1 MEGRAMSATSHRV
14 ERRDQVVIRFAGDSG
29 DGMQMTGDRFAVQ
42 TATLGNN
49 LSTQP
54 DYPAEIRAPAGTVAG
69 VSSYQVKFADH
80 EVLTAG
86 DPADVLIAMNPAALR
101 ATLAEPGLLRANAA
115 VIVDVDEFTKRG
127 LAKAGYTTDPLTD
140 GTLSAFDVHA
150 VPITT
155 LTRGGLDGLEV
166 TRKQVERARNMF
178 ALGLVSWMFSR
189 DVDAALDVLA
199 HRFAE
204 TPVLAEV
211 NAAAF
216 TVGFNYG
223 ETAEAFA
230 VTYDVAPAHLPAGRY
245 RSITGNIAMAYGLL
259 AGARRAALPL
269 YIGSYPIT
277 PATEILIELVHHGR
291 FGVRALQA
299 EDEIAGICSAIGAS
313 FGGALGVTTTSGPG
327 LSLMSE
333 ALGLAVSME
342 LPLVVV
348 DVQRGGPSTGL
359 PTKTE
364 QADLLQAMYGR
375 NGEAPLAVLAPR
387 SPADCFDTAVE
398 AIRIATRYTTPVI
411 VLSDATLAQA
421 SQPWRIPA
429 LADLPDFRVDFATQP
444 NRTDGTFWPFLRDPD
459 TLARPWAVPGTPG
472 LEHRVGGLEKLDG
485 PGTVSHDADN
495 HEHMVLTRAAKIDAI
510 ARSLPALDVEDPGA
524 ADGDPASALVIGWGS
539 SYGPVEA
546 ACRRLRRAG
555 VPVAHAHLRHLN
567 PLPPGTGQALRRY
580 RRVIVPELNLGQ
592 LANLLQARFCV
603 EVTSLSQVRGNAFLA
618 EELVPLLREEIE
630 R

>member
-1 MEGRAMSATSHRV
+1 MTVSTRRT

-29 DGMQMTGDRFAVQ
+29 DGMQMTGERFAVQ

-54 DYPAEIRAPAGTVAG
+54 DYPSEIRAPAGTIAG

-101 ATLAEPGLLRANAA
+101 ATLDSPGLLRPNAV

-127 LAKAGYTTDPLTD
+127 LAKAGYTSDPLTD
-140 GTLSAFDVHA
+140 GTLSPFDVHSI
-150 VPITT
+150 PITT
-155 LTRGGLDGLEV
+155 LTKGGLEGLELS
-166 TRKQVERARNMF
+166 RKETERARNMF

-189 DVDAALDVLA
+189 DLAAALDVLDR
-199 HRFAE
+199 RFARN
-204 TPVLAEV
+204 PVLAQA
-211 NAAAF
+211 NRAAF
-216 TVGFNYG
+216 TTGHNYG

-230 VTYDVAPAHLPAGRY
+230 VTYDVAPAHLPPGRY
-245 RSITGNIAMAYGLL
+245 RSVTGNLAMAYGLL
-259 AGARRAALPL
+259 AGARRTGLPL
-269 YIGSYPIT
+269 FIGSYPIT
-277 PATEILIELVHHGR
+277 PATEILIELAHHGR

-313 FGGALGVTTTSGPG
+313 FGGAIGVTTTSGPG

-364 QADLLQAMYGR
+364 QSDLLQAMFGR
-375 NGEAPLAVLAPR
+375 NGEAPLVVLAPR
-387 SPADCFDTAVE
+387 SPSDCFDIAVE
-398 AIRIATRYTTPVI
+398 ATRIATRYTTPVI
-411 VLSDATLAQA
+411 ILSDATLAQA
-421 SQPWRIPA
+421 SQPWRIPT
-429 LADLPDFRVDFATQP
+429 LEQLPDCKVRLATEP
-444 NRTDGTFWPFLRDPD
+444 NRPDGSFWPFLRDPT

-485 PGTVSHDADN
+485 AGTVSHDPDN
-495 HEHMVLTRAAKIDAI
+495 HDHMVRTRAAKIEGI
-510 ARSLPALDVEDPGA
+510 ARSLPPLHVDDPGA
-524 ADGDPASALVIGWGS
+524 AEGDEPAQTLVLGWGS

-567 PLPPGTGQALRRY
+567 PMPPGTGEALRRY

-592 LANLLQARFCV
+592 LSHLLQARFHI
-603 EVTSLSQVRGNAFLA
+603 EVTPLTHVRGTAFLA

-630 R
+630 K